1 MWIKFN
7 QYQWCW
13 VEDEDYL
20 IPEPKPFVTNIGSGL
35 ALPVTV
41 PIASAMVLFVCAWV
55 IQEMAGR
62 PLLLRTTDTSTRWPT
77 HWIICYLLHRG
88 LMELLRP
95 YYLLSVMV
103 FIQRRTTVRWSWFSS
118 RSHWGKRW
126 SRRFYW
132 YDGEH
137 LPSATE
143 LWVLLEMVPSEKQGI
158 SESWWWTLPV
168 QVSSRIAR

>member
-1 MWIKFN
+1 MVWFGAPCN
-7 QYQWCW
+7 SP
-13 VEDEDYL
+13 DR
-20 IPEPKPFVTNIGSGL
+20 FGNG
-35 ALPVTV
+35 ALCVRLGDPGDGWEAIV
-41 PIASAMVLFVCAWV
+41 ASNS
-55 IQEMAGR
+55 R
-62 PLLLRTTDTSTRWPT
+62 HYSTRWPT

-126 SRRFYW
+126 SRWFYW